1 MTSLHSIRA
10 RLTALAGHL
19 PKAVHV
25 PRLAIILDG
34 DPNADERRR
43 AAEAVGDPLLE
54 ITLFNHDERNPTC
67 E

>member
-10 RLTALAGHL
+10 RLTALAVRV
-19 PKAVHV
+19 PKAGRV

-43 AAEAVGDPLLE
+43 AAEAVGDPVLE
-54 ITLFNHDERNPTC
+54 ITLFNHNERTYP
-67 E
+67 